1 MKFKCKI
8 SDLETICKLVK
19 AKGKNIDGKDYV
31 AIPDVLINVLKPQTL
46 SLKAMDI
53 QGTFAVSIDYKIDE
67 VSEEGQLPIGD
78 IENFEQFLSRFVPT
92 DEIFVST
99 TQNKII
105 IERMDPKKISR
116 IPMGRLED
124 IWSRNAPPLDKL
136 KRTDIGF
143 DSGKLNYN
151 LSMIVD
157 AEKIKDI
164 IEDGNVVKQRIL
176 PWRIDGNKLF
186 ISIGS
191 ETSGEFEVEVT
202 FESGTF
208 GKTSTAFGNGI
219 DNIFANLS
227 GKVKIFLPDN
237 VEITPLIVEQ
247 VSDKFTY
254 LAILAPYPNKE

>member
-8 SDLETICKLVK
+8 SDLETICRLAK
-19 AKGKNIDGKDYV
+19 AKGKNIDGRDYV
-31 AIPDVLINVLKPQTL
+31 AIPDVLINAFSPNKL
-46 SLKAMDI
+46 SIKAMDI
-53 QGTFAVSIDYKIDE
+53 QGTFALSIDYKVDE

-78 IENFEQFLSRFVPT
+78 IENFEQFLTRFVPT

-99 TQNKII
+99 TQNKIV
-105 IERMDPKKISR
+105 IERVEPKKVSR
-116 IPMGRLED
+116 IPMGRIED
-124 IWSRNAPPLDKL
+124 ILSRNAVPLDKL
-136 KRTDIGF
+136 QRTDKGF

-157 AEKIKDI
+157 AEKIKGI

-176 PWRIDGNKLF
+176 PWRIDGNKLY

-237 VEITPLIVEQ
+237 VEISPLIVEQ
-247 VSDKFTY
+247 VTDKFNY
-254 LAILAPYPNKE
+254 LAILAPYATKE